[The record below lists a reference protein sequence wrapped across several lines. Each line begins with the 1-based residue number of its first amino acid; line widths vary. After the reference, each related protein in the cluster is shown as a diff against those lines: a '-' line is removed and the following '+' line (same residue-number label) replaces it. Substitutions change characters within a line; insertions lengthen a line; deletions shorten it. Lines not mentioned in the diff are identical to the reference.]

1 MAKKVSAGSERV
13 AVVGLGRFGSS
24 VAQTLHELGYEV
36 TAVDVDEGRV
46 ADAAEWSTLAA
57 QGDGTDEELLRS
69 LNVDRCQVGIV
80 GQGKNLEASVLIT
93 LILKRL
99 ELPWVVAKA
108 ETTLH
113 GELLK
118 RIGADRVVFPEID
131 AGVRLGHSLAVR
143 HINDYIPLSANAG
156 VAKLTTPPALVG
168 HTVGDLCGDDQA
180 RLNVLLIKRGRQLIT
195 VPSFGER
202 IQADDELLIVGPD
215 AAIEAVIEGTRPL
228 GAEAG
233 APRATG

>member
-1 MAKKVSAGSERV
+1 MARWGRDEAPERV

-24 VAQTLHELGYEV
+24 VASTLHELGYEV
-36 TAVDVDEGRV
+36 TAIDVDERRV
-46 ADAAEWSTLAA
+46 AEAAEWSTLAA
-57 QGDGTDEELLRS
+57 QGDGSDEDLLRS

-93 LILKRL
+93 LVLKRL

-113 GELLK
+113 GELLT

-143 HINDYIPLSANAG
+143 HINDYISLSPTTG
-156 VAKLTTPPALVG
+156 VAKLVAPETLVG
-168 HTVGDLCGDDQA
+168 HSVAAICGDQRA

-195 VPSFGER
+195 VPSYEER
-202 IQADDELLIVGPD
+202 IEPGDELLVVGPD
-215 AAIEAVIEGTRPL
+215 AEIEAVVEGMPPVARPL
-228 GAEAG
+228 PE
-233 APRATG
+233 PRTA